1 MKQAYTRQNFTTLV
15 KCYIMTNRILLII
28 KQVTTNKIVGYT
40 LSRYI
45 VYGIQFIVSLM
56 CAAKMGPYYYGIWGF
71 MMMILSY
78 MQRIDLGI
86 PNALNII
93 LVQEKD
99 NKEIFGRTQ
108 STAFLLL
115 SFLSVAILIFAS
127 GNAFFGY
134 GFMEKYPIG
143 WLFYIICIV
152 AIISYFVTASTCIY
166 RVRHSLMEIAMT
178 QSIIPIILLITLFI
192 DDGEDLLRW
201 FTLTYFVGNVASL
214 FIYLFR
220 GKLTLNVRPSRVMAN
235 RIVVKGFYLFLYNAC
250 FYFIMISTRTVI
262 SSNYSVEE
270 FGYFTFAFSLADAVI
285 LLLGAFTF
293 LMFPKLIAKLNTTD
307 TQQAI
312 STINQFRNNYI
323 PLVNVMMYLAYLFF
337 PVITFVFPKYE
348 PALPAMYM
356 VALALIMETFGSG
369 YVDYLMSQNKEK
381 QIAIV
386 SIVSLIVNVGVAA
399 LLAKLFNCS
408 YAFVLFATIL
418 SYWLFSI
425 LCIIIGMI
433 KMGIKPTGI
442 CVLKEIMPIRLVIPY
457 ISSAVLFVVPS
468 FWVLPIPFILFMV
481 FNYVSIKELYSTFKR
496 LLRNPSMLDVEGL

>member
-1 MKQAYTRQNFTTLV
+1 MGVANKVLRIFKQASA
-15 KCYIMTNRILLII
+15 
-28 KQVTTNKIVGYT
+28 NKVIGYT
-40 LSRYI
+40 ITRYV
-45 VYGIQFIVSLM
+45 VYGIQFIVSLL
-56 CAAKMGPYYYGIWGF
+56 CAAKMGPYYYGVWGF
-71 MMMILSY
+71 ILMLLSY
-78 MQRIDLGI
+78 LQRIDLGI
-86 PNALNII
+86 PNAMNII

-99 NKEIFGRTQ
+99 NKEEFARAQ
-108 STAFLLL
+108 STGFLLISIL
-115 SFLSVAILIFAS
+115 CSFVLLFAL
-127 GNAFFGY
+127 GNALFGY

-143 WLFYIICIV
+143 WLFYIVCVIAAV
-152 AIISYFVTASTCIY
+152 SYYVTLSTSIY
-166 RVRHSLMEIAMT
+166 RVVHKLLEIAIT
-178 QSIIPIILLITLFI
+178 QSIIPLFLLVALLFE
-192 DDGEDLLRW
+192 DGKELLMW
-201 FTLTYFVGNVASL
+201 FTLAYLIGNVGSL
-214 FIYLFR
+214 LLYIFR

-386 SIVSLIVNVGVAA
+386 SIVSLIVNVGVAV

-496 LLRNPSMLDVEGL
+496 LLRNPSMLDVEGV